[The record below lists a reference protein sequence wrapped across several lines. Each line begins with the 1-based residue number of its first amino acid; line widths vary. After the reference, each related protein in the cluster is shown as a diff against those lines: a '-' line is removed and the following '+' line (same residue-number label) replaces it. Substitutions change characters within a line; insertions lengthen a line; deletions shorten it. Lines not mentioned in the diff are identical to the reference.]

1 MLNRSAILYMP
12 PALLCDRPAF
22 MPKLSAFLYRTVRHW
37 NVTEPQVCRAERNFT
52 DRVPGLYNSDPRLS
66 G

>member
-1 MLNRSAILYMP
+1 MP

-22 MPKLSAFLYRTVRHW
+22 MPKLSAFLYKTVRHW
-37 NVTEPQVCRAERNFT
+37 NATEPQVYRAERTFT
-52 DRVPGLYNSDPRLS
+52 DRVPGLYNSDPWLS